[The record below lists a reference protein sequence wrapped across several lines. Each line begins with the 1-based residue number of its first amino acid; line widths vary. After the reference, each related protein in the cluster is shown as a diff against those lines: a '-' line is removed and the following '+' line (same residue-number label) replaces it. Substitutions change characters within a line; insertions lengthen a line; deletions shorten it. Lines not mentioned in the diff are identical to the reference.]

1 MQPNRARVRKYDIGT
16 ETAETKREEIA
27 QLGLWDH
34 EKASFAKF
42 GRELLS
48 TPSDIPSVLA
58 LDVKVLDKQTTSKPS
73 EYRREFEHLSD
84 TLIPQRNDERSVSP
98 GGALVDVAKSFKPLG
113 TSCRVSS
120 MERGMEQSG
129 NPGSKLQMPTNLAL
143 SKGFGG
149 ATLSQVM
156 GIGDD
161 EQLMK
166 WLVYLGPQSSMLD
179 KRPEFAPGETTW
191 ETLKSIPLD

>member
-1 MQPNRARVRKYDIGT
+1 M
-16 ETAETKREEIA
+16 
-27 QLGLWDH
+27 GLWDH

-48 TPSDIPSVLA
+48 TPSNIPSVLA
-58 LDVKVLDKQTTSKPS
+58 LDVKVLDKQATSGPS
-73 EYRREFEHLSD
+73 KYRRDFEHLSD
-84 TLIPQRNDERSVSP
+84 TLIPQRKDEIPVSP
-98 GGALVDVAKSFKPLG
+98 GGALVDAAKSFKPPG
-113 TSCRVSS
+113 TSCRVGS
-120 MERGMEQSG
+120 MERGMELSE

-149 ATLSQVM
+149 ATLSQMM

-166 WLVYLGPQSSMLD
+166 WLVTLGPESSMLN
-179 KRPEFAPGETTW
+179 KRPGFAPGETTW
-191 ETLKSIPLD
+191 ETLKSMPLD